1 VRPSIVDSSAWLD
14 FLDGKPEA
22 AGRVDRLLANGGAV
36 VTGPI
41 CAEVLSGAR
50 STAEYGLLREL
61 LDGVEWAP
69 EPQGLWPRI
78 AEHKFA
84 LARRGFAAGLIDLT
98 IALSAFDGGYRL
110 LTRDRDFARIRTVVP
125 IELDLF

>member
-1 VRPSIVDSSAWLD
+1 MD
-14 FLDGKPEA
+14 FLDGNAEA
-22 AGRVDRLLANGGAV
+22 SRRVDGLLANGRAAI
-36 VTGPI
+36 TGPI
-41 CAEVLSGAR
+41 CAELLSGAR
-50 STAEYGLLREL
+50 STSEYAVLKEL
-61 LDGVEWAP
+61 LDGIEWAP
-69 EPQGLWPRI
+69 EPEGLWLRV
-78 AEHKFA
+78 AEHRFA